1 MRDAPRTA
9 MLNVT
14 YEQLAG
20 WLAAFMYPLARL
32 LGMFASAPVFS
43 NRAVPA
49 RVRLGIGLAISVAIS
64 SALPPIQPIDP
75 GSYLGLLAL
84 FWQMAIGVAIGFM
97 MRLVFAAVDMAGS
110 VVGMQMGLS
119 FAIFFSPSA
128 GGQTAVLA
136 EFFALVATLLFLAI
150 NGHLLM
156 IDVLVRSFEWLP
168 ITATPLS
175 SGGWSYIVRYATVI
189 FATGLLLALPMLTA
203 LLVTNIAL
211 GILTRAAPQ
220 LNLFAIG
227 FPISLAMGMMV
238 VMLAMNFLGPVIV
251 SFFERG
257 FSAIEAMLAALV

>member
-1 MRDAPRTA
+1 
-9 MLNVT
+9 
-14 YEQLAG
+14 
-20 WLAAFMYPLARL
+20 
-32 LGMFASAPVFS
+32 
-43 NRAVPA
+43 
-49 RVRLGIGLAISVAIS
+49 
-64 SALPPIQPIDP
+64 
-75 GSYLGLLAL
+75 
-84 FWQMAIGVAIGFM
+84 
-97 MRLVFAAVDMAGS
+97 
-110 VVGMQMGLS
+110 
-119 FAIFFSPSA
+119 
-128 GGQTAVLA
+128 
-136 EFFALVATLLFLAI
+136 
-150 NGHLLM
+150 
-156 IDVLVRSFEWLP
+156 VLVRSFEWLP